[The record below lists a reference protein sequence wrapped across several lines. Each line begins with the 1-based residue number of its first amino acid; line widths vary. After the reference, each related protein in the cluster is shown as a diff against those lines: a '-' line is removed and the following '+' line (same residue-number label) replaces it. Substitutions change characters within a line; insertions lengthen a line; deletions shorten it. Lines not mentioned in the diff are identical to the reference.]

1 MARDLESVGGQA
13 DKLLDDLDHLIGAIG
28 KAYPDGTGGE
38 EILKWLKP
46 LRDGDG
52 SGHGSIKEFG
62 DNYRQLS
69 TAADGFGDQLQGAKL
84 NFYIAGGWLIGELA
98 WAAATGPFAPES
110 EAAVFASARIAFRK
124 LGQLFADRIAE
135 LVESRITNALLREVL
150 TKAIYEIG
158 KGAVISTIQA
168 TTQELLVQ
176 SIQNM
181 DGHGHGFDLGA
192 IGKNALVAGLSGGAG
207 GAIGL
212 GAHHILPSEAGGGF
226 KGAFS
231 GMLTGAAAGAGGAG
245 AGWLANGLVNGDWS
259 FDPRSL
265 TGGAF
270 AGAGPSGLHGYN
282 GESPHAGAP
291 MGSERGDGSVRAP
304 SETSTKVDVPEQ
316 PGTTSDGRTA
326 NVDAPGNGQTTPGD
340 SGAGQH
346 GSPGETN
353 ANGQHGTTGDTSANG
368 QHATTGDP
376 NGNGQHGAPGD
387 TSPNGQHTTG
397 DPSANGQHATGGD
410 PNGNGQHGNTGDSS
424 GGGDNPHGQQSGG
437 PSLHAASAP
446 EATATDTAPPAH
458 DQSSDH
464 SDDSQRSDNNGL
476 FTSDSR
482 RAPADPNVQDTGGAT
497 DSGAHRASDT
507 HSVGDSSAGD
517 TTRAD
522 ASGTPEHRAG
532 DATSAIDPT
541 GRAHDT
547 GMDARTTESTA
558 DHTSEASRDA
568 NSTTATNFSNENST
582 RPIGEP
588 GKSADTSTSNSET
601 RSPAADPAK
610 VAAPRDLP
618 RGTTDGSI
626 PKPADGSAP
635 RATDGTAPKPTD
647 GGSPRTPDSRAGVG
661 LDRATRPDAPVQAH
675 RTGVEPTVRQADSN
689 TGNHEQP
696 VTADA
701 PNDFLNLSGDTTR
714 EPVEPTATTHD
725 RADQSGDRVGR
736 PGDHTDR
743 PGDRTVRPGE
753 QADRPGDHAARSRD
767 NDGPADDRGGLPGDH
782 RVSPDDRAGSPG
794 EHPDGVAI
802 FPLPVDT
809 PPHARPD
816 AREYAPAAAGPV
828 GDFHGNNRGS
838 GELTLTD
845 VHGQIQEG
853 LRIMTPEGM
862 SWNPEKGHFVL
873 SDGRVVRI
881 EVGETS
887 NRNVAEFR
895 PSADGYDVRLSKHAR
910 NEDVVRA
917 LAHEL
922 AEIRLS
928 QDPDILIDPHDD
940 RPTRMSTQLGGRFA
954 ELRTLTTQIDHATM
968 NPARAEQLP
977 RLRHDLHD
985 LMDHLGFNDSEHAPT
1000 VERLLAEHA
1009 PDLAHRLQLEAEGVL
1024 AERPTFDQHLTEDEF
1039 QHAAEQHLDRL
1050 HELMTG
1056 DHAEDLLRAEQ
1067 QGLNGRMREEL
1078 SRRVFE
1084 PIFEEEAR
1092 APRKQVPGLLPALDP
1107 VNAAINHPTLRG
1119 HEQAAAIHRAIDA
1132 FHDGMPQSA
1141 RDALGPERFA
1151 RMHAAADAF
1160 ATAPDRVTGVIDHAT
1175 GRMTIGG
1182 EQTTLADFLH
1192 GIDRANR
1199 GATDNNLTVE
1209 YTVILHDA
1217 VDGLSTVEVL
1227 PRPQPQHR
1235 LPLEQYRFGDD
1246 NHPIDHQP
1254 RPSAPAAAAGGH
1266 TIDVGVGRG
1275 AFAVEMTPASDKA
1288 GGGLII
1294 KTELTDAAIGGQR
1307 RRDLGILDAGPLM
1320 EPGSVMVYGDLLGNG
1335 HLLGGDIARVFINNV
1350 SAKLPDEAYHP
1361 IAEHLSKIMAPGG
1374 QIEIQWDMKP
1384 EKPGGEEGDR
1394 KHILGTKLWE
1404 AMEAPYPD
1412 GGSPFKLVE
1421 RKEFPHPGNPD
1432 YYYTIDAGSSNELPH
1447 ERMAGFSPPQP
1458 EHRWIM
1464 VYDPDSTATHGVS
1477 EHEGASLPHDQDT
1490 DHGNASPIGDFHGDA
1505 REGAENLQPE
1515 FVLDQIRDNLGLITP
1530 EGVAWNRDE
1539 HHFLLPGDGGTVKVT
1554 VGTTSDGNVA
1564 EFHARA
1570 DGSGYD
1576 VVLSERA
1583 RNEDVVRA
1591 LAHELAEIRL
1601 SQDPNILIDPHDD
1614 RPSTMT
1620 PHLGG
1625 RFAEMRVL
1633 EAHIDR
1639 ASADP
1644 ARAHELPRL
1653 RQDLRDLAE
1662 HLGMNDSDHAAT
1674 VRDLLTRHDPE
1685 VAQRFKLEE
1694 LGLHKHRPIFD
1705 THLTE
1710 DTFEHSSAEHLNQ
1723 LEHSL
1728 SGDRVADVVR
1738 AEQLALDGRMR
1749 EEMARRVFDPLFDN
1763 STRAARKTVDIEY
1776 LLNAL
1781 DPLNAAINDPT
1792 LSPGDRAEAMKMAI
1806 ARFRDDMPEKFHEAI
1821 GTQVFHDMYDAAD
1834 RVASGMDRINAVMD
1848 HATGVLVIDG
1858 EATNLGDFLR
1868 QVDSANRGTGEN
1880 GLNVEYTV
1888 VVHDAVDGKSAVEVL
1903 SRPRP
1908 QHRLPLDQ
1916 NIFGENNT
1924 RIQHERLPATGVE
1937 GHTIDIGVGRSAFA
1951 VEMTPAA
1958 DRAGRGLI
1966 IKTEL
1971 ASEFP
1976 IKGQRRRDLG
1986 ILDPGPLTEPGTV
1999 MVFGDLLTQGNILS
2013 AAPTGEVARIFIN
2026 NVSADLPEH
2035 VYRDIAA
2042 RLPETLAPGGRV
2054 EVQWDMKPEKLGG
2067 EEGDRHH
2074 ILGTKLWE
2082 AIEWHYRDAENPF
2095 RQTGETFPP
2104 PGNENY
2110 DYTIDAGASNKLN
2123 TKVMA
2128 TYNPPLPEHRMVI
2141 TYDPH
2146 STGEQGYSTPE
2157 APHTETPHPETT
2169 RTETPS
2175 TEHGTASPVGEF
2187 RGDARPEG
2195 AEPLTRENV
2204 VDKVEGNLRLIQP
2217 EDVVWNPE
2225 ASRFEMHHDGRTL
2238 DITVDV
2244 GPTRDNAVAEFT
2256 WRTDESGRVT
2266 GYDIQVSPH
2275 ARDEDVV
2282 RAVAHELAEIRLEQD
2297 DHVLTDRTD
2306 DRPTRLTSH
2315 LGGRFAELRVLVDQI
2330 GEGVAARVKP
2340 HLLAPLR
2347 RDLID
2352 LMHHLGL
2359 HDPEH
2364 APTVE
2369 RLLAQHD
2376 PDLARLID
2384 QTRLPD
2390 PGVLRPGPV
2399 DHDATP
2405 TEHDLGRIRQ
2415 LRELAEGAQAGHDPA
2430 TRREALSL
2438 VERLGL
2444 REGTPGAAD
2453 RRALVAEYLTEHAR
2467 GHVEDLL
2474 ADVGRRETELPTA
2487 DREYVETV
2495 RLERRAADALD
2506 YLSIPTHGA
2515 IMRTHMVYRA
2525 EMAEHLA
2532 HPQRA
2537 ESGPLRLTDDPHV
2550 VQDPRTGERWF
2561 RWPPS
2566 THEYPDHTP
2575 VPDIGLPTDP
2585 DHRLPID
2592 PHQLHDEWQHLS
2604 PEERDAWHRADPFI
2618 GNRDGIPHADRD
2630 HYNRQTFDMLRHQ
2643 AEQDMLR
2650 AQAEPETPEVLAER
2664 KRIQERLDILRDMW
2678 DNYLSLPTEEGMPAV
2693 HLAYI
2698 DEKLQYIY
2706 ALGDPDTAQNV
2717 AVEVAGAFRR
2727 RSGVGY
2733 ALETLAQ
2740 VRQAALA
2747 IDPTAETSVILFGAY
2762 NNPNSLVQGMH
2773 SEHGEGGAAKLREFH
2788 DGLRATHQGPPANT
2802 TTIAHSYGG
2811 VTAGHAAGHGHELN
2825 TDTVVF
2831 IGAIGSGVTHVGD
2844 LRLTGVDPTEIGDHV
2859 FATMAEYDSLVLMP
2873 PTHGPLPSD
2882 PGYGARVFE
2891 SGSQPTQTRL
2901 GWNPDD
2907 HGGKNYFSAAHDSY
2921 RILGMILTGNAHRL
2935 R

>member
-13 DKLLDDLDHLIGAIG
+13 DQLLDDLDHLIDSIG
-28 KAYPDGTGGE
+28 KAYPDGTGGD

-110 EAAVFASARIAFRK
+110 EAAVFATARIAFRK

-150 TKAIYEIG
+150 TKLIYEIG

-176 SIQNM
+176 SIQNL

-207 GAIGL
+207 GALGL
-212 GAHHILPSEAGGGF
+212 GAHHILPSETGGGW

-231 GMLTGAAAGAGGAG
+231 GMLTGATAGAGGAG

-304 SETSTKVDVPEQ
+304 GETGTRADVPEQ
-316 PGTTSDGRTA
+316 PGTTPDSRTP
-326 NVDAPGNGQTTPGD
+326 NVDASSNGQNTSGD

-353 ANGQHGTTGDTSANG
+353 ANGR
-368 QHATTGDP
+368 HATTGDP
-376 NGNGQHGAPGD
+376 NGNGQHGTTGD
-387 TSPNGQHTTG
+387 AGPNGQHATTG
-397 DPSANGQHATGGD
+397 DPSANGQHGTGGD
-410 PNGNGQHGNTGDSS
+410 PNGTGQHGNTGDSA
-424 GGGDNPHGQQSGG
+424 GGGDNPHGQQSDG
-437 PSLHAASAP
+437 PRLHAASAP
-446 EATATDTAPPAH
+446 EATDTAPPTH
-458 DQSSDH
+458 DQSTDH
-464 SDDSQRSDNNGL
+464 SGDSQRSDNNGS
-476 FTSDSR
+476 FTSDGR
-482 RAPADPNVQDTGGAT
+482 RAPADQSVQDTGGAT
-497 DSGAHRASDT
+497 DSGSHRVSDT
-507 HSVGDSSAGD
+507 HSVGDSSPGD

-522 ASGTPEHRAG
+522 TSGGAPEHRAG
-532 DATSAIDPT
+532 DGTAAIDPT

-547 GMDARTTESTA
+547 GMDARTSESTA
-558 DHTSEASRDA
+558 DHTGESSRDA
-568 NSTTATNFSNENST
+568 NSTAATNFSNESST
-582 RPIGEP
+582 RPVGEP
-588 GKSADTSTSNSET
+588 GKSTDTGASNSET
-601 RSPAADPAK
+601 RSPAADPTKA
-610 VAAPRDLP
+610 AAPRDLP
-618 RGTTDGSI
+618 RGTADGSI
-626 PKPADGSAP
+626 PKPADGSTPKPTEGSAP

-647 GGSPRTPDSRAGVG
+647 GGSPRTPDSRAGIGV
-661 LDRATRPDAPVQAH
+661 DRATRPDAPVQAN
-675 RTGVEPTVRQADSN
+675 RTGVEPTAQQADSN
-689 TGNHEQP
+689 AGGDHEQR
-696 VTADA
+696 VDA
-701 PNDFLNLSGDTTR
+701 HAPDDFLNLSGDTTR
-714 EPVEPTATTHD
+714 QPVDPAATAHD
-725 RADQSGDRVGR
+725 RADQSGD
-736 PGDHTDR
+736 H
-743 PGDRTVRPGE
+743 
-753 QADRPGDHAARSRD
+753 ADRPGSHPTRSPEQ
-767 NDGPADDRGGLPGDH
+767 DGPTDDRGGLPGDH
-782 RVSPDDRAGSPG
+782 RVSPDDRAGSPS
-794 EHPDGVAI
+794 EHPDGVAV

-809 PPHARPD
+809 PAHARPD

-828 GDFHGNNRGS
+828 GDFHGNNRGT

-895 PSADGYDVRLSKHAR
+895 PSADGYDVRLSNKTR

-985 LMDHLGFNDSEHAPT
+985 LMDHLGFNDPAHAPT
-1000 VERLLAEHA
+1000 VERLLANHD
-1009 PDLAHRLQLEAEGVL
+1009 PDLAQRLKLEADGVL

-1056 DHAEDLLRAEQ
+1056 DHAADLLRAEQ

-1084 PIFEEEAR
+1084 PIFEEEAK
-1092 APRKQVPGLLPALDP
+1092 ASRKQVPGLLPALDP

-1160 ATAPDRVTGVIDHAT
+1160 ATAPDRITGVIDHAT
-1175 GRMTIGG
+1175 GRMTIGS

-1199 GATDNNLTVE
+1199 GATDNHLTVE

-1246 NHPIDHQP
+1246 NHPIDHRP

-1275 AFAVEMTPASDKA
+1275 AFAVEMTPAADKA

-1374 QIEIQWDMKP
+1374 QVEIQWDMKP
-1384 EKPGGEEGDR
+1384 EKPDGVRGDR
-1394 KHILGTKLWE
+1394 NHILGTKLWE

-1412 GGSPFKLVE
+1412 GGAPFKLVE
-1421 RKEFPHPGNPD
+1421 RKNFPHPGNPD

-1447 ERMAGFSPPQP
+1447 QRMAGFSPPQP

-1464 VYDPDSTATHGVS
+1464 VYDPDSTATHGLS
-1477 EHEGASLPHDQDT
+1477 EHERASLPHDQDT
-1490 DHGNASPIGDFHGDA
+1490 DNGHASPIGDFHGDA
-1505 REGAENLQPE
+1505 REGEANLKPE

-1554 VGTTSDGNVA
+1554 VGATSDGNVA

-1601 SQDPNILIDPHDD
+1601 SQDPDILIDPHDD
-1614 RPSTMT
+1614 RPTRMST
-1620 PHLGG
+1620 HLGG

-1639 ASADP
+1639 AIADP

-1653 RQDLRDLAE
+1653 RQDLRDLAD
-1662 HLGMNDSDHAAT
+1662 HLGMNDPTHAAT
-1674 VRDLLTRHDPE
+1674 VRDLLTAHDPE
-1685 VAQRFKLEE
+1685 LAQRFRLEE
-1694 LGLHKHRPIFD
+1694 QGLHEHRPTFD
-1705 THLTE
+1705 PHLTE
-1710 DTFEHSSAEHLNQ
+1710 SDFEHSSAEHLDQ
-1723 LEHSL
+1723 LQHLL
-1728 SGDRVADVVR
+1728 SGDHVADVVR
-1738 AEQLALDGRMR
+1738 TEQLALDGRMR
-1749 EEMARRVFDPLFDN
+1749 EELARRVFDPLFDA
-1763 STRAARKTVDIEY
+1763 STKAARKTVDIEY

-1792 LSPGDRAEAMKMAI
+1792 LSGVDRAEAMKMAI

-1821 GTQVFHDMYDAAD
+1821 GTQVFHDMYRAAD
-1834 RVASGMDRINAVMD
+1834 TVASGMDRINAVMD
-1848 HATGVLVIDG
+1848 HATGVLVVDG

-1868 QVDSANRGTGEN
+1868 QVDSANRGAGEN

-1888 VVHDAVDGKSAVEVL
+1888 VVHDAVDGRSAVEVL

-1908 QHRLPLDQ
+1908 QHRLPLEQ
-1916 NIFGENNT
+1916 NVFGENNT
-1924 RIQHERLPATGVE
+1924 RIRHERLPAAGVE

-1999 MVFGDLLTQGNILS
+1999 MVFGDLLTQGNILT

-2026 NVSADLPEH
+2026 NVSAELPDA
-2035 VYRDIAA
+2035 VYHDIAA

-2054 EVQWDMKPEKLGG
+2054 EVQWDMKPETTDGKP
-2067 EEGDRHH
+2067 GDRNH

-2082 AIEWHYRDAENPF
+2082 AIEWHYRDQENPF
-2095 RQTGETFPP
+2095 KRTSQEFPH
-2104 PGNENY
+2104 PGNDNY

-2123 TKVMA
+2123 TALMA

-2146 STGEQGYSTPE
+2146 STGEQGHSIPA
-2157 APHTETPHPETT
+2157 AP
-2169 RTETPS
+2169 RAD
-2175 TEHGTASPVGEF
+2175 HGTASPVGEF

-2195 AEPLTRENV
+2195 AQPLTRESM
-2204 VDKVEGNLRLIQP
+2204 VDTVERNLRLIEP
-2217 EDVVWNPE
+2217 EDVVWNHE
-2225 ASRFEMHHDGRTL
+2225 AGRFEMTHDGRTL
-2238 DITVDV
+2238 DIRVDV
-2244 GPTRDNAVAEFT
+2244 GPTTGNAVAEFT
-2256 WRTDESGRVT
+2256 ARTDESGRVT

-2275 ARDEDVV
+2275 ARDGDVV
-2282 RAVAHELAEIRLEQD
+2282 RAVAHELAEIRLAHDE
-2297 DHVLTDRTD
+2297 HVVIDPVD
-2306 DRPTRLTSH
+2306 DRPTRMTSH
-2315 LGGRFAELRVLVDQI
+2315 LGGRFAELRVLVEQI

-2347 RDLID
+2347 RDLSD

-2369 RLLAQHD
+2369 RLLARHD

-2384 QTRLPD
+2384 QLRIPD
-2390 PGVLRPGPV
+2390 DGVLRPGPV

-2405 TEHDLGRIRQ
+2405 TAHDLGRIRQ
-2415 LRELAEGAQAGHDPA
+2415 LRALAEGAQAGHDTA
-2430 TRREALSL
+2430 TRREALAL

-2453 RRALVAEYLTEHAR
+2453 RRAIVSEYLTERAR
-2467 GHVEDLL
+2467 GHVEELL
-2474 ADVGRRETELPTA
+2474 ADVGRRDTELSAP

-2495 RLERRAADALD
+2495 RLERRAADAID

-2515 IMRTHMVYRA
+2515 ILRTQMVYRA
-2525 EMAEHLA
+2525 ELAEHLA
-2532 HPQRA
+2532 QAHQA
-2537 ESGPLRLTDDPHV
+2537 TDSGPLRLVGDHHMV
-2550 VQDPRTGERWF
+2550 EDPRTGERWF

-2585 DHRLPID
+2585 DRRLPTD
-2592 PHQLHDEWQHLS
+2592 PQQLHHEWQNLS
-2604 PEERDAWHRADPFI
+2604 LEERDAWHRADPFI

-2630 HYNRQTFDMLRHQ
+2630 RYNRQTFDMLRHQ

-2664 KRIQERLDILRDMW
+2664 KRIQERLDIIRDMW
-2678 DNYLSLPTEEGMPAV
+2678 DKYLSLPTEEGMPAV
-2693 HLAYI
+2693 HLSYI

-2717 AVEVAGAFRR
+2717 AIEVAGAFRR

-2747 IDPTAETSVILFGAY
+2747 IDPNAETSVILFGAY
-2762 NNPNSLVQGMH
+2762 NNPNSLIQGMH

-2825 TDTVVF
+2825 TDALVF
-2831 IGAIGSGVTHVGD
+2831 IGAIGSGVTNVGD
-2844 LRLTGVDPTEIGDHV
+2844 LRLTGVDPAETGDHV
-2859 FATMAEYDSLVLMP
+2859 FATMAEYDSLMLMP

-2882 PGYGARVFE
+2882 PEYGARVFE
-2891 SGSQPTQTRL
+2891 SGTEPTRTRL

-2907 HGGKNYFSAAHDSY
+2907 HGGKNYFSAAHESY